1 MSKKWWITSAK
12 ISVSKIKSKNSCPK
26 GNYYFLILTP
36 QTGTQGNSQQGS
48 GFNQQQGNSH
58 QGSGSNQQ
66 QGNAQ
71 GSGFNQHY
79 EPGAIYENNSC
90 GPNGCVSSG
99 VQVADGLPQGKREIN
114 ASIIR
119 AYYFKMFQKSQCLL
133 AVMK

>member
-1 MSKKWWITSAK
+1 MFENVGPDG
-12 ISVSKIKSKNSCPK
+12 VSSGVQVAS
-26 GNYYFLILTP
+26 GRGSQTFGSGFS

-71 GSGFNQHY
+71 GSGFNQRY

-99 VQVADGLPQGKREIN
+99 VQVADGLPQGKHEIN
-114 ASIIR
+114 ASITR

>member
-1 MSKKWWITSAK
+1 MFENVGPDG
-12 ISVSKIKSKNSCPK
+12 VSSGVQVAS
-26 GNYYFLILTP
+26 GRGSQTFGSGFS

-66 QGNAQ
+66 Q

-119 AYYFKMFQKSQCLL
+119 AYYFKMF
-133 AVMK
+133 